1 MVAPYKN
8 CNFPKK
14 NDGIIVEKIAIRLL
28 RIFVQTSIV
37 VLFMTSSFAH
47 LLNCISF
54 RARHICFCSD
64 YAAILYYTIG
74 CALVNAA
81 TVVPNI
87 IWNNSFLT
95 ADLYLRLVYL

>member
-1 MVAPYKN
+1 MK
-8 CNFPKK
+8 
-14 NDGIIVEKIAIRLL
+14 IIIRLL
-28 RIFVQTSIV
+28 RSFVQTSIV

-95 ADLYLRLVYL
+95 ADLYLRLVYPFKSEIIRDITLELS

>member
-1 MVAPYKN
+1 MYKN
-8 CNFPKK
+8 
-14 NDGIIVEKIAIRLL
+14 DDLTVKIF
-28 RIFVQTSIV
+28 FVQTSIV

-95 ADLYLRLVYL
+95 ADLYLRLVRFIFKVSPFKSDFP

>member
-1 MVAPYKN
+1 
-8 CNFPKK
+8 
-14 NDGIIVEKIAIRLL
+14 
-28 RIFVQTSIV
+28 
-37 VLFMTSSFAH
+37 MTSSFAH

-95 ADLYLRLVYL
+95 ADLYLRLVYPFKSEIIQIIRDITLELS

>member
-1 MVAPYKN
+1 MILFMVSPVPN
-8 CNFPKK
+8 NLPSSHQ
-14 NDGIIVEKIAIRLL
+14 
-28 RIFVQTSIV
+28 FVQTSIV

-87 IWNNSFLT
+87 IWNDSFLT
-95 ADLYLRLVYL
+95 ADLYLRSVDPW